1 MNNTKILII
10 EDETIVALD
19 IKRIVKNLGYE
30 VTDTV
35 TNFESAIN
43 SVEKNSPD
51 IILSDIN
58 LNSDKNGID
67 IIETIQKK
75 DFIPTIYITAYSD
88 ELTIQRA
95 IKTNPMGYI
104 LKPFR
109 KEDIKS
115 ALLLTIYKLQNEKIE
130 KNSSFIKLNDGYF
143 YDLKNE
149 TLYYNTKPI
158 KLSIKERQLL
168 TILVEAKGNI
178 VSFSDLEYLLW
189 PDAPVSNSSLRTLVY
204 RLRTKLEY
212 KCIETISSIGC
223 KILNSS

>member
-1 MNNTKILII
+1 MNNIKILII

-19 IKRIVKNLGYE
+19 IKRIVKSFGYE
-30 VTDTV
+30 VTDAV

-43 SVEKNSPD
+43 SVKENRPD

-67 IIETIQKK
+67 IIETIHK
-75 DFIPTIYITAYSD
+75 DDLIPTIYITAYSD

-109 KEDIKS
+109 KDDIKS

-130 KNSSFIKLNDGYF
+130 KNSSFVKLNDGYF

-149 TLYYNTKPI
+149 TLYYNTEPI
-158 KLSIKERQLL
+158 KLSQKERQLL

-189 PDAPVSNSSLRTLVY
+189 PDAPVSSSALRTLVY

>member
-1 MNNTKILII
+1 MSQKKKNPVATVCSLLGTILL
-10 EDETIVALD
+10 IVLILGCIPLTVPKAFGYN
-19 IKRIVKNLGYE
+19 IYTVISGSMEPAIPVGSHVYVKYQE
-30 VTDTV
+30 
-35 TNFESAIN
+35 
-43 SVEKNSPD
+43 P
-51 IILSDIN
+51 
-58 LNSDKNGID
+58 
-67 IIETIQKK
+67 ETIQKK

-109 KEDIKS
+109 KDDIKS

>member
-1 MNNTKILII
+1 MNNIKILII

-43 SVEKNSPD
+43 SVEKNRPD

-109 KEDIKS
+109 KDDIKS

>member
-19 IKRIVKNLGYE
+19 IKRIVKSLGYE

-43 SVEKNSPD
+43 SVEKNRPD

-109 KEDIKS
+109 KDDIKS

-212 KCIETISSIGC
+212 KCIETISSIGW

>member
-1 MNNTKILII
+1 
-10 EDETIVALD
+10 
-19 IKRIVKNLGYE
+19 
-30 VTDTV
+30 
-35 TNFESAIN
+35 
-43 SVEKNSPD
+43 
-51 IILSDIN
+51 
-58 LNSDKNGID
+58 
-67 IIETIQKK
+67 
-75 DFIPTIYITAYSD
+75 
-88 ELTIQRA
+88 
-95 IKTNPMGYI
+95 MGYI

-109 KEDIKS
+109 KDDIKS

>member
-1 MNNTKILII
+1 MHNIKILII
-10 EDETIVALD
+10 EDEAIVALD
-19 IKRIVKNLGYE
+19 IKGIVKKFGYE
-30 VTDTV
+30 VTDMV
-35 TNFESAIN
+35 ADFESAIK
-43 SVEKNSPD
+43 SVKKNRPD

-58 LNSDKNGID
+58 LNRDKNGID
-67 IIETIQKK
+67 IIETIQKE

-104 LKPFR
+104 LKPFK
-109 KEDIKS
+109 KEEIKS
-115 ALLLTIYKLQNEKIE
+115 TLLLTLYKLQNEKIE
-130 KNSSFIKLNDGYF
+130 KNVSYIKLSDGYF

-149 TLYYNTKPI
+149 TLYYNTEPI
-158 KLSIKERQLL
+158 KLSQKERQLL

-189 PDAPVSNSSLRTLVY
+189 PDAPVSSSALRTLVY
-204 RLRTKLEY
+204 RLRMKLEY
-212 KCIETISSIGC
+212 KCIETISSMGC

>member
-19 IKRIVKNLGYE
+19 IKRIVNSLGYE

-43 SVEKNSPD
+43 SVEKNRPD

-109 KEDIKS
+109 KDDIKS

>member
-1 MNNTKILII
+1 MNNTEILII

-19 IKRIVKNLGYE
+19 IKRIVKSLGYE

-43 SVEKNSPD
+43 SVEKNRPD

-109 KEDIKS
+109 KDDIKS

>member
-1 MNNTKILII
+1 MNNIKILII

-19 IKRIVKNLGYE
+19 IKRIVKSLGYE

-43 SVEKNSPD
+43 SVEKNRPD

-109 KEDIKS
+109 KDDIKS

>member
-19 IKRIVKNLGYE
+19 IKRIVKSLGYE

-43 SVEKNSPD
+43 SVEKNRPD

-109 KEDIKS
+109 KDDIKS